1 MIKNAGH
8 LPMRK
13 NNGEDFATLIKHAA
27 KTARHIKEHSSD
39 FIKNL
44 PNCKNG
50 DFFGENF
57 HSFFSTEFTLQSMVK
72 FYDFILLRRR
82 ESYLLN
88 NDLRN
93 DSSTYAL
100 ECPYIAN
107 IEGKEIK
114 EVGHYFFINDT
125 KIQLLINKHFLQ
137 YDKNKNENK
146 IGSEIEKKKILH

>member
-1 MIKNAGH
+1 MCGSTVPIYMIKNAGH

-39 FIKNL
+39 FIKNI

-50 DFFGENF
+50 DFYGDNF
-57 HSFFSTEFTLQSMVK
+57 HSFYSTEFTLKSMVK

-88 NDLRN
+88 NDSSS
-93 DSSTYAL
+93 DSRTYAL

-107 IEGKEIK
+107 IDGNDII
-114 EVGHYFFINDT
+114 EVGHYFCVNDK
-125 KIQLLINKHFLQ
+125 KIQLLIDKHFLQ
-137 YDKNKNENK
+137 YDKNESNK
-146 IGSEIEKKKILH
+146 ILN

>member
-13 NNGEDFATLIKHAA
+13 NNGEDFATLVKHAA

-39 FIKNL
+39 FIKNI

-50 DFFGENF
+50 DFYGDNF
-57 HSFFSTEFTLQSMVK
+57 HSFYSTEFTLKSMVK

-88 NDLRN
+88 NDSSS
-93 DSSTYAL
+93 DSRTYAL

-107 IEGKEIK
+107 IDGKDII
-114 EVGHYFFINDT
+114 EVGHYFCVNDK
-125 KIQLLINKHFLQ
+125 KIQLLIDKHFLQ
-137 YDKNKNENK
+137 FDKNESNK
-146 IGSEIEKKKILH
+146 ILN